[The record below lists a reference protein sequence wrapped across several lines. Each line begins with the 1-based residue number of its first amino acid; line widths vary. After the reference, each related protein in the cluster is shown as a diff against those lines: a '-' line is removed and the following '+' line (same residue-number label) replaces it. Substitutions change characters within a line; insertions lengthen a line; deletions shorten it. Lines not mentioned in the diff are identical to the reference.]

1 MKHIQGLGK
10 LKISLGLLLSLVFI
24 TACKME
30 KKQDDAQEF
39 VGNYLKVYPNQFN
52 VEQQPIVEAYLAG
65 NKVIEE
71 RGPIDVN
78 ALLNG
83 DLPENTPGIFPPLIV
98 KEDMVRY
105 VNSKYD
111 PENKLLNNSDYAI
124 SQGLKNIM
132 AYPTFA
138 ANDDLFMKPFPGT
151 ARDGMLVS
159 DLNHEITFYRPI
171 FPGDTVY
178 YVVNKRKVLDNTPE
192 EGSGFRSMVI
202 QSEGSIY
209 NQNGEKVNDVIF
221 RVTENVTLHKEGY
234 EPPPMPQPGPP
245 AGWIAPAWDSRPDH
259 QYTDEDWE
267 QIKEWWANEKVQGSE
282 PLYYE
287 DVNVGDMPT
296 VTVDGPIMASANP
309 TQPFGTGTGG
319 SKTLRKEIL
328 DPENTEELVKTK
340 HGIYITKEKS
350 AYIPMVPKFEPMK
363 GAGGPPPPAPGEEEQ
378 TEDLHKA
385 SEENRAIL
393 VNFMGRD
400 LAIRHLNN
408 WMGEKGWLQQI
419 RWGIMEPASLKEM
432 GFEVPVSPWSNTFLD
447 KVPSM
452 KGKHLNAHGMTRDLA
467 IVKSYVYDKHQENG
481 ENFVEVAWWIETI
494 EGYIFEA
501 GGATIKLP
509 SKS

>member
-1 MKHIQGLGK
+1 MNNHFK
-10 LKISLGLLLSLVFI
+10 LFGILVLLLFFSSCRQNSASSDTI
-24 TACKME
+24 E
-30 KKQDDAQEF
+30 I
-39 VGNYLKVYPNQFN
+39 VGNYIKVYPDKLNSI
-52 VEQQPIVEAYLAG
+52 QQPIVDAYLAG
-65 NKVIEE
+65 NKAIEE
-71 RGPIDVN
+71 RGPIDIN
-78 ALLNG
+78 ALING
-83 DLPENTPGIFPPLIV
+83 ELPENTPGIFPPLIV

-105 VNSKYD
+105 VNAKYD
-111 PENKLLNNSDYAI
+111 PDNKLLNNADYAI

-132 AYPTFA
+132 AYPSFPA
-138 ANDDLFMKPFPGT
+138 HDELFMKPFPGT
-151 ARDGMLVS
+151 ARAGMLVS
-159 DLNHEITFYRPI
+159 DLNHEITFHRPI

-192 EGSGFRSMVI
+192 SGSEFRSMVI

-209 NQNGEKVNDVIF
+209 NQNGEKVNDVVF

-245 AGWIAPAWDSRPDH
+245 PGWIAPAWDKRPDH
-259 QYTDEDWE
+259 QYTDEDWHK
-267 QIKEWWANEKVQGSE
+267 IKEWWTNEKVQGSE

-287 DVNVGDMPT
+287 DVKVGDMPT
-296 VTVDGPIMASANP
+296 ITVDGPIMASANP

-328 DPENTEELVKTK
+328 DTDIFKTLVKTK
-340 HGIYITKEKS
+340 QGIYITKEKS
-350 AYIPMVPKFEPMK
+350 GYIPQVPKFEPMM
-363 GAGGPPPPAPGEEEQ
+363 GAPGGPPPPAPGEEEE

-408 WMGEKGWLQQI
+408 WMGEKGWLKHI

-432 GFEVPVSPWSNTFLD
+432 GFEVPASPWSNTFLD
-447 KVPSM
+447 KVPHM
-452 KGKHLNAHGMTRDLA
+452 KEKIVNAHGMTRDLA
-467 IVKSYVYDKHQENG
+467 IVKSYVYDKHQKNG
-481 ENFVEVAWWIETI
+481 ENLVELAWWIETI

-509 SKS
+509 IKKP